1 MKKFLQSQF
10 STFHPHV
17 RYPKIFLRFRQ
28 KEERRVKN
36 TNKRDFKEKE
46 VKRMTD
52 SKDLSEPLLS
62 GFEEKVEDEDW
73 RASLVAVE
81 VRRFLFQAPIFQASN
96 TYRFLFQAPNT
107 YITPTRTDE
116 R

>member
-1 MKKFLQSQF
+1 MLNLAEIL
-10 STFHPHV
+10 T
-17 RYPKIFLRFRQ
+17 ILM
-28 KEERRVKN
+28 RRRN
-36 TNKRDFKEKE
+36 
-46 VKRMTD
+46 MTD

-81 VRRFLFQAPIFQASN
+81 VTTFSFRAPYTHTQ
-96 TYRFLFQAPNT
+96 
-107 YITPTRTDE
+107 ITSTTDE

>member
-1 MKKFLQSQF
+1 
-10 STFHPHV
+10 
-17 RYPKIFLRFRQ
+17 
-28 KEERRVKN
+28 
-36 TNKRDFKEKE
+36 
-46 VKRMTD
+46 MTD

-81 VRRFLFQAPIFQASN
+81 VTTFSFRAQYTHTHTQ
-96 TYRFLFQAPNT
+96 
-107 YITPTRTDE
+107 ITSTTDE